1 MARFDADKKRFL
13 QEYQDVLAPY
23 NLAYRVKLLSQLFAR
38 KLQAVLEPYGLTP
51 AHWGVLCC
59 LWQEDGV
66 ATITISQRL
75 QQLGGTFTGVLESM
89 EKQGLI
95 RRERDAEDR
104 RVWRVWL
111 TETGEALRETLP
123 PIVRELEKDLYG
135 CLSSEELQQFSEM
148 VDRMNDRE
156 P

>member
-1 MARFDADKKRFL
+1 MAQSSVDQEKFL
-13 QEYQDVLAPY
+13 REYYNVLAPH
-23 NLAYRVKLLSQLFAR
+23 NLAYRIKLLSQVFAR

-89 EKQGLI
+89 EKQRLI
-95 RRERDAEDR
+95 RRERDIEDR

-111 TETGEALRETLP
+111 TESSEELRDVLP
-123 PIVRELEKDLYG
+123 PLVKTLEKELYG
-135 CLSSEELQQFSEM
+135 CLSSEELQQFSDM
-148 VDRMNDRE
+148 IDRLNGY
-156 P
+156 